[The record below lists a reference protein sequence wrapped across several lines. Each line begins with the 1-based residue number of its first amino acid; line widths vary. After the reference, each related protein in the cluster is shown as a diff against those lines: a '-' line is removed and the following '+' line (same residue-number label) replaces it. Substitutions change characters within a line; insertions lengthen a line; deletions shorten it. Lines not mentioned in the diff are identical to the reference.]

1 MESAK
6 SLLLNEEF
14 TPDDYRLNYKS
25 YVNFLLT
32 CNVCGEA
39 VFLKQGIERASHFSH
54 YKDTG
59 KNKCGLRT
67 QSHDNDSTQNPDSE
81 AKKQSLEKFQKKVQK
96 IIYEGIIKYQKIS
109 CSQLDDARHRKIL
122 LDRIDQGKSLVNQFY
137 IDINLWLSRFYDKR
151 EHIQKFALYS
161 YHNNSSEIQRLV
173 VSNIVHY
180 LCLPASEN
188 ILRNILYYVF
198 FLLNKEVNL
207 NNDFEVVRSKVI
219 ELIHYANWEKE
230 YKRAKESSTFKEF
243 PGYTHPNLPAK
254 PPKSATITERQ
265 VPKPIKL
272 DGAKV
277 AQGTV
282 IFRRVVGTTP
292 LLACLEPSGKEW
304 KLIGLPVKV
313 PEYHLARYVVGNLSP
328 NQAIAYLH
336 REIDRLKNQNKVN
349 NLKLIARLENLLIQ
363 VVQGEK
369 LNPENLRESTVVI
382 RKYLDKAEFK
392 YNSLYTD
399 NYYRSHTLADVSFI
413 QELEAKKLTYR
424 FIWGSERAIW
434 QSEVS
439 TVIKWLKRVPAR
451 LEKQFPIN
459 FPSFEEVRDYLLSI
473 FKFENVELIIKQ
485 ERGIYIEIY
494 YEGMLQSKQLL
505 DITSQISKDTR
516 AGKVS
521 TKVSTSIQYVGD
533 SEFYSLLRCT
543 SADRQLV
550 REAKSQ
556 LEKIVQQFLAANPAR
571 FTGENKVSMPTS
583 VADIC
588 GFGSTAKSINQVIG
602 TFKKFSRPFTSE
614 SEVGKGQLI
623 NLQTLQTYDQHNVTQ
638 LLELMTKNWKH
649 WEKSKDEKIELGGQL
664 FHKPDPGKLM
674 LVVHNLLDEQP
685 HLDTLVW
692 RDLIDV
698 FYQLSRLS
706 IGFRCENG
714 VVLTPY
720 NLYSSGVE
728 RWSHRIKVQLIDLL
742 LKAPSAKQLQADK
755 ILKDAED
762 SKDKLAIES
771 AINLV
776 RKTKQGGIEGWLQM
790 SIATLYAAL
799 EKVDSKW
806 ESKVSADVLKHLSA
820 LHEALSISE
829 EIEAS

>member
-1 MESAK
+1 MKAESEVSIPFARSIFLDK
-6 SLLLNEEF
+6 EF
-14 TPDDYRLNYKS
+14 TPDDDTLNYES
-25 YVNFLLT
+25 YKKLGLT
-32 CNVCGEA
+32 CGKCRQSI
-39 VFLKQGIERASHFSH
+39 FFKRCKERVSHFSH
-54 YKDTG
+54 FNETG
-59 KNKCGLRT
+59 KGCEWKTKNNTNTSKQDT
-67 QSHDNDSTQNPDSE
+67 DSE
-81 AKKQSLEKFQKKVQK
+81 SREQSLEKFQIKFHRILDRGIITYQNISKIQLKNCKVQGK
-96 IIYEGIIKYQKIS
+96 TLVAQY
-109 CSQLDDARHRKIL
+109 
-122 LDRIDQGKSLVNQFY
+122 RIDIES
-137 IDINLWLSRFYDKR
+137 WLNEFNKER
-151 EHIQKFALYS
+151 EKETEPIREIALSIYK
-161 YHNNSSEIQRLV
+161 NNNELSEIQCRVLANLV
-173 VSNIVHY
+173 DY
-180 LCLPASEN
+180 LCVPPSKY
-188 ILRNILYYVF
+188 ILEDTLYYVF
-198 FLLNKEVNL
+198 YLLNKNVSV
-207 NNDFEVVRSKVI
+207 NNDYQEVCSKVI
-219 ELIHYANWEKE
+219 EIISFADWEEKE
-230 YKRAKESSTFKEF
+230 YKRPKE
-243 PGYTHPNLPAK
+243 LV
-254 PPKSATITERQ
+254 ERQ
-265 VPKPIKL
+265 RPKPIKL

-282 IFRRVVGTTP
+282 IFRSVVGTTP
-292 LLACLEPSGKEW
+292 LLACLVPSGKQW

-313 PEYHLARYVVGNLSP
+313 PEYDLARYVVGNLSQ

-349 NLKLIARLENLLIQ
+349 SLKLIAKLENLLIE
-363 VVQGEK
+363 VVKGEK
-369 LNPENLRESTVVI
+369 LNSDSLRESTVVI

-392 YNSLYTD
+392 HNSLYTD
-399 NYYRSHTLADVSFI
+399 NYYRSHTLGDVSFI
-413 QELEAKKLTYR
+413 QELESKKLTYT
-424 FIWGSERAIW
+424 FIWGSEKATR
-434 QSEVS
+434 QSEVPS
-439 TVIKWLKRVPAR
+439 VIKWLKRVPTS
-451 LEKQFPIN
+451 LGKQFPIT
-459 FPSFEEVRDYLLSI
+459 FPSFEEIRDYVRSI
-473 FKFENVELIIKQ
+473 FKFENVELIIKE

-494 YEGMLQSKQLL
+494 YEGRLQARQLL

-516 AGKVS
+516 ASKVS

-556 LEKIVQQFLAANPAR
+556 LEKIVQEFLAANPAR
-571 FTGENKVSMPTS
+571 FRGENKVSMPTS

-588 GFGSTAKSINQVIG
+588 GFGSTAKSINQVIE

-623 NLQTLQTYDQHNVTQ
+623 NFQTLQTYDQHNVAQ

-649 WEKSKDEKIELGGQL
+649 WPKSKDEKIKLGGQL

-714 VVLTPY
+714 VVLTPHHFY
-720 NLYSSGVE
+720 ESGVE

-742 LKAPSAKQLQADK
+742 LKDQSAKQLQADK

-762 SKDKLAIES
+762 LKDKLAIES

-776 RKTKQGGIEGWLQM
+776 RKTKQGSIEGWLQM

-829 EIEAS
+829 QIEAS

>member
-1 MESAK
+1 MKAESEVSIPFAISMFLDK
-6 SLLLNEEF
+6 EF
-14 TPDDYRLNYKS
+14 TPDDDTLNYES
-25 YVNFLLT
+25 YKKLGLT
-32 CNVCGEA
+32 CGKCRELIFFKPGR
-39 VFLKQGIERASHFSH
+39 ERVSHFSH
-54 YKDTG
+54 FNETG
-59 KNKCGLRT
+59 KGCEWKTKSNANTNT
-67 QSHDNDSTQNPDSE
+67 QHTDSE
-81 AKKQSLEKFQKKVQK
+81 SREQSLEKFQNKFK
-96 IIYEGIIKYQKIS
+96 GIIERAIIQYQKIS
-109 CSQLDDARHRKIL
+109 SSQLLSQQIEEGKRLVAEYNINIEAWLKWFKGKINRKYVKNVAVSLYQNNELLSEENSRVLLNL
-122 LDRIDQGKSLVNQFY
+122 LD
-137 IDINLWLSRFYDKR
+137 
-151 EHIQKFALYS
+151 
-161 YHNNSSEIQRLV
+161 
-173 VSNIVHY
+173 Y
-180 LCLPASEN
+180 LCVPASEDV
-188 ILRNILYYVF
+188 LRYLLYYVV
-198 FLLNKEVNL
+198 FLLNKKIAVNK
-207 NNDFEVVRSKVI
+207 DFEEVCSKVI
-219 ELIHYANWEKE
+219 EIISFADWEKE
-230 YKRAKESSTFKEF
+230 YKRPKE
-243 PGYTHPNLPAK
+243 LV
-254 PPKSATITERQ
+254 ERQ
-265 VPKPIKL
+265 RPKPIKL

-282 IFRRVVGTTP
+282 IFRSVVGTTP

-313 PEYHLARYVVGNLSP
+313 PEYDLARYVVGNLSP

-336 REIDRLKNQNKVN
+336 REIDRLKNQNQVN
-349 NLKLIARLENLLIQ
+349 SLKLIARLENLLIQ
-363 VVQGEK
+363 VVQGKK
-369 LNPENLRESTVVI
+369 LNPESLRESTVVI

-439 TVIKWLKRVPAR
+439 RVIKWLKRVPAR
-451 LEKQFPIN
+451 LGKQFPIN

-494 YEGMLQSKQLL
+494 YEGMLQSRQLL

-556 LEKIVQQFLAANPAR
+556 LEKIVQKFLAANPAR
-571 FTGENKVSMPTS
+571 FTGENKVLMPTS

-588 GFGSTAKSINQVIG
+588 GFGSTAKSINQVIE

-649 WEKSKDEKIELGGQL
+649 WQKSKDEKIKLGGQL

-714 VVLTPY
+714 VVLTPHHFY
-720 NLYSSGVE
+720 ESGVE

-742 LKAPSAKQLQADK
+742 LKEQSAKQLQAEK

-762 SKDKLAIES
+762 LKEKLAIES